1 MSTSHEPTG
10 STESTETTADPPAL
24 TERIVAF
31 EREDDAVVLYDERE
45 HTAWLQSNGAV
56 TITDIR

>member
-1 MSTSHEPTG
+1 MSTSPHESTG
-10 STESTETTADPPAL
+10 STDTTADPPAL

-56 TITDIR
+56 TITDVR